1 MNPLPLPGR
10 SPLAALLL
18 LLASPVLLPAQI
30 PTSKV
35 DDALIAGLRW
45 RNIGP
50 ANMGG
55 RISDITGIPSPSRTF
70 FVASAAGG
78 IWKTV
83 NAGTTFRLVFGGN
96 GNEGVVS
103 MGMLAIAPS
112 DTNQVWA
119 GTGEPNSRNSLS
131 PGKGIFKSTDGGLTW
146 KPMGLEKTQAIG
158 RIVIHPTDPNTVY
171 VAALGAIWNA
181 NPERGL
187 YKTTDGGQTWKLIKF
202 ISDKAG
208 FVDVAMDPSNPNTL
222 YASSWERVRGPYF
235 LQSGGPGSALWKTT
249 DAGATWTEI
258 KGNGF
263 PETMKGRIGIAIA
276 ASNPQIVYA
285 MVEADTAP
293 NPKPVKGAKRQESPS
308 GLYRSN
314 DGGKSWT
321 KAAPQNVRPFYYSQV
336 RVDPRDP
343 GRVYFT
349 STPRLFSSDSGRTV
363 RAGDQG
369 IHVDTHAQ
377 WIDPGDPNHMVEGN
391 DGGVWQTWDKGG
403 NWMAL
408 NTIPIGQ
415 FYNVSFDY
423 GVPYR
428 VCGGLQDNGS
438 WCGPSRRRGAT
449 SNVNWFNI
457 SGGDGFHTA
466 QNADDPHIV
475 YGESQGG
482 NIQRVDLSTGE
493 RTGLA
498 KPNWRPQYL
507 RWQDSILAVRGDT
520 TQPETK
526 EMKARLAEFRA
537 RATKDSLDLQL
548 RWNWN
553 TPYFLSPHNQK
564 VFYAGSNRVM
574 KSVKMGDEMYPISPD
589 LSNNDTMK
597 VRVSTRTTGGIT
609 TDATGAETYAN
620 IVSLAESPIR
630 PGLLYA
636 GTDDGNVWLT
646 RNDGGSWENL
656 TGRFPGVPKF
666 TYVSRIEPSYADSAT
681 FYVTFDNHRTGDFT
695 PYAFVT
701 NDYGKTFRS
710 IVNNLPSGG
719 LDYINVVRE
728 DPVNPNL
735 LFAGTETGAFVSTD
749 KGASWRKFM
758 NGFPTVP
765 VHDLKI
771 HPRDHEMIA
780 ATHGRSIWIVDVAPL
795 EQLTDQV
802 IASSVHLFQPKTAWQ
817 FNSSQEA
824 ELGGGGAGGGQMVFR
839 SMPPQY
845 GAEIVYRVATAI
857 PGGRARVSILDA
869 LGDTLRTLIGPTTA
883 GLNRVYW
890 PFQGKA
896 PARRPLSPAQ
906 RRDSILT
913 VQKIDKAIDSLVAN
927 AGGNRAALDS
937 VKTQFLSGGGFGGFG
952 GGGGGGFGAFGGQP
966 GLPPY
971 VARPAE
977 GAVQRTGAGGGGGR
991 GGAGGGGGGRAAAA
1005 AGAAGEGG
1013 EGAAP
1018 AQGPGGPG
1026 GSAQQELIQALGG
1039 FQAIAALTGGGG
1051 GGGGGGGFGGGG
1063 GPIVEPGDYLVVL
1076 EINGQK
1082 YTRKVRVEKAGAV
1095 W

>member
-1 MNPLPLPGR
+1 MIRLPLGRR

-18 LLASPVLLPAQI
+18 LLPVPALLPAQI
-30 PTSKV
+30 PTSRV
-35 DDALIAGLRW
+35 DSALIAGLRW

-55 RISDITGIPSPSRTF
+55 RISDIAGLPSPSKTF
-70 FVASAAGG
+70 FVAAAAGG
-78 IWKTV
+78 IWKTT
-83 NAGTTFRLVFGGN
+83 NAGTTFRLVFGGS

-112 DTNQVWA
+112 DSNQVWA
-119 GTGEPNSRNSLS
+119 GSGEPNSRNSLS
-131 PGKGIFKSTDGGLTW
+131 PGKGIFKSTDGGITW

-158 RIVIHPTDPNTVY
+158 RIVVHPTDPNTVY

-187 YKTTDGGQTWKLIKF
+187 YQTTDGGQSWKLIKF

-222 YASSWERVRGPYF
+222 YAASWERVRGPYF
-235 LQSGGPGSALWKTT
+235 LQSGGAGSALWKST

-263 PETMKGRIGIAIA
+263 PETMKGRIGIGIA
-276 ASNPQIVYA
+276 ASNPQIVYT

-293 NPKPVKGAKRQESPS
+293 NPSPVKGAKRQESPS

-314 DGGKSWT
+314 DGGKTWA
-321 KAAPQNVRPFYYSQV
+321 KVAPQNVRPFYYSQV
-336 RVDPRDP
+336 RVDPTDP

-349 STPRLFSSDSGRTV
+349 STPRLFSSDSGKTV

-369 IHVDTHAQ
+369 VHVDTHAH
-377 WIDPGDPNHMVEGN
+377 WIDPADPNHMVEGN
-391 DGGVWQTWDKGG
+391 DGGVWQTWDRGG

-423 GVPYR
+423 GIPYR

-438 WCGPSRRRGAT
+438 WCGPSRRRGAIG
-449 SNVNWFNI
+449 NANWFNI

-466 QNADDPHIV
+466 QNADDPRIV

-493 RTGLA
+493 RTGLT
-498 KPNWRPQYL
+498 KPGWRPHYL
-507 RWQDSILAVRGDT
+507 RWQDSIIAVRGDT
-520 TQPETK
+520 TRPETK
-526 EMKARLAEFRA
+526 EMKARLAELRA

-564 VFYAGSNRVM
+564 VFYAGANRVM
-574 KSVKMGDEMYPISPD
+574 KSVKMGDEMSAISPD
-589 LSNNDTMK
+589 LSNNDTIK

-609 TDATGAETYAN
+609 TDATGAETYAT

-695 PYAFVT
+695 PYVYAT
-701 NDYGKTFRS
+701 NDYGKSFRS
-710 IVNNLPSGG
+710 IVSNLPSGG
-719 LDYINVVRE
+719 LDFVHVIRE
-728 DPVNPNL
+728 DPANPSL

-758 NGFPTVP
+758 SGFPTVP

-771 HPRDHEMIA
+771 HPRDHELIA

-795 EQLTDQV
+795 EQVNEQV
-802 IASSVHLFQPKTAWQ
+802 IASAVHLFQPKTAWQ
-817 FNSSQEA
+817 FNSSPEA
-824 ELGGGGAGGGQMVFR
+824 ELGGGGSGGGQMVFR

-845 GAEIVYRVATAI
+845 GAEIAYRVATTT
-857 PGGRARVSILDA
+857 PGGRARISIVDA
-869 LGDTLRTLIGPTTA
+869 SGDTLRTLTGSAAA

-906 RRDSILT
+906 RRDSIMT
-913 VQKIDKAIDSLVAN
+913 VQRIDKAIDSLVAN
-927 AGGNRAALDS
+927 AGASRTTLDS
-937 VKTQFLSGGGFGGFG
+937 LKGQLLSGGGIGGF
-952 GGGGGGFGAFGGQP
+952 
-966 GLPPY
+966 
-971 VARPAE
+971 
-977 GAVQRTGAGGGGGR
+977 
-991 GGAGGGGGGRAAAA
+991 
-1005 AGAAGEGG
+1005 
-1013 EGAAP
+1013 
-1018 AQGPGGPG
+1018 
-1026 GSAQQELIQALGG
+1026 
-1039 FQAIAALTGGGG
+1039 GGG
-1051 GGGGGGGFGGGG
+1051 GGGGGGGFGAFAGAPGIPAFAARPAEGAVQRVGAGGGAGGG
-1063 GPIVEPGDYLVVL
+1063 GG
-1076 EINGQK
+1076 
-1082 YTRKVRVEKAGAV
+1082 
-1095 W
+1095 